1 MNEHGAMQEFVAGEV
16 QHDWNHDEIPRLC
29 MLQASF
35 QATKNADIK
44 IDFSP
49 GLLACHACL
58 LLLAC
63 LLALHTAIKQ
73 RKPSLLGLGL
83 LLLLLVDFP
92 KSENQNIN
100 NGSLI

>member
-44 IDFSP
+44 IDFSL

-63 LLALHTAIKQ
+63 LLACTTYSNQTKKIVAARARAALASSSRFSKI
-73 RKPSLLGLGL
+73 RKS
-83 LLLLLVDFP
+83 
-92 KSENQNIN
+92 KYK
-100 NGSLI
+100 